1 MLVDKGTGLQ
11 IVCNTVQRNLFF
23 FAPKY
28 KGVCTHT
35 GKTGAESDSG
45 AGCNVNKWAYSHA
58 AGPRRP
64 RPIAGPAS

>member
-1 MLVDKGTGLQ
+1 M
-11 IVCNTVQRNLFF
+11 VCVIPHQSNAVNIPNQT
-23 FAPKY
+23 

-45 AGCNVNKWAYSHA
+45 ARCNVNKWVYSHA
-58 AGPRRP
+58 AGPCRP

>member
-1 MLVDKGTGLQ
+1 MSAE
-11 IVCNTVQRNLFF
+11 N
-23 FAPKY
+23 

-45 AGCNVNKWAYSHA
+45 AGCNVNNWVYSHA